1 MQSAGDFADIA
12 LALRDQPDVGD
23 TIDAVI
29 DFACADLGCDYAG
42 IHIVRNREI
51 ETAAATDPVIRRA
64 DALQAE
70 LGEGPCY
77 DAIRSG
83 HSLFVV
89 DDTAVDPR
97 WPRFGPQAAGMGLRS
112 ILSLQLKAAGQ
123 NVGALNLYSTR
134 VRRFSDDEVAMARVF
149 SQHASV
155 ALATARR
162 EEGLREAIDARN
174 LIGQAQGILMERF
187 DLSAD
192 QAFAVLRRYS
202 QDRNIKLRRVAEQIV
217 STRQLPGEI
226 APGSKPALTHGS
238 GPAPT

>member
-1 MQSAGDFADIA
+1 MQSAEDFADIA
-12 LALRDQPDVGD
+12 LALRDLPDVDD
-23 TIDAVI
+23 TLDAVI
-29 DFACADLGCDYAG
+29 EFARADLGCDHAG
-42 IHIVRNREI
+42 IHVVRQREI
-51 ETAAATDPVIRRA
+51 ETAAATDPLIRRA

-70 LGEGPCY
+70 LNEGPCF

-89 DDTAVDPR
+89 DDTAADPR
-97 WPRFGPQAAGMGLRS
+97 WPRFGPRAAEMGLRS

-134 VRRFSDDEVAMARVF
+134 VRRFDDDEVAMARVF
-149 SQHASV
+149 AQHASV

-162 EEGLREAIDARN
+162 EEGLRQAIDARN

-192 QAFAVLRRYS
+192 KAFTVLRRYS
-202 QDRNIKLRRVAEQIV
+202 QDRNIKLRAVAEQIV
-217 STRQLPGEI
+217 QTRRLPGET
-226 APGSKPALTHGS
+226 ARLES
-238 GPAPT
+238 G